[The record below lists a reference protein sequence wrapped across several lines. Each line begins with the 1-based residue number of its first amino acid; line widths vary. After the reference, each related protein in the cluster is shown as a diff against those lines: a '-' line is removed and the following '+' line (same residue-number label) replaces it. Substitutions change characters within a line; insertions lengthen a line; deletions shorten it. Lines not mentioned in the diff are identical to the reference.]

1 MSVFSAQKASNL
13 FNVQD
18 EASALWIA
26 AQMGHSQVAKELLEA
41 GAEVDA
47 VREVGIMTIIF

>member
-1 MSVFSAQKASNL
+1 MYQHHHQYVVL
-13 FNVQD
+13 YVQD

-47 VREVGIMTIIF
+47 VREVGTDQNLHKY